1 MSTKHYI
8 VGSISRSGK
17 IVIKFF
23 EDEYA
28 ASAYVSRVKN
38 YSDAIRVAWGIIPT
52 GVNAAVARKSMQKH
66 LL

>member
-1 MSTKHYI
+1 MTERYI

-28 ASAYVSRVKN
+28 ASAYVSRVK

-52 GVNAAVARKSMQKH
+52 GVNAAVARKSMRKH
-66 LL
+66 LI